1 MKKLLVVGLI
11 LVSCSTNLFAGRKRP
26 VVQAPPAAPPAVV
39 VPVERAP
46 AIPGLIDP
54 VLVPADEVWNLILT
68 GRINEAQ
75 SKFLALND
83 PEAVDSRGRSFQHQA
98 ADAGNLQLADFFQ
111 RQGVPVD
118 TKDGEGRM
126 PLSIATDEM
135 NAGLAAFFVRAGASI
150 HNTMP
155 QGNTTAMKAIAQN
168 DRAFLEAIL
177 TASSLASTDT
187 TGRTVIHL
195 AAEQGNLAALETI
208 IEAAGFD
215 YIPRIVN
222 TRDLGGRTALDI
234 AYAHKDSEAHADCAR
249 ALIMGGG
256 TSADPFNSYFSPA
269 IKSFN
274 YNLRSA
280 NSASPLHYAVQEGYS
295 GYIRFLLRRNADPNI
310 TNADG
315 ETPLHTAMKRGEV
328 PVIRMI
334 IDGGAKVDVQDA
346 RGNSPMHIA
355 VSEGVHDEAIAVLLE
370 ARANPNLRDENG
382 NTPLQVFVFLNRSP
396 LVIETLL
403 KGGASVA
410 SQNNEG
416 KTALFIAVEE
426 KRIALI
432 PALLNYGSDI
442 FSPASTMMTPFG
454 KALADNGQALPE
466 LITEKTVRSTDM
478 EGNTPLHVAMRA
490 NASIDVIRMILG
502 SRAEVN
508 AQNKEGDSV
517 LHLAVRNNQADI
529 GTLLL
534 DSGADIFL
542 ANARAETPLFLTFYA
557 SAGSQ
562 HAAREIR
569 MFMLN
574 PAVMSARDGLGNT
587 VLHHATMWKIDSVI
601 PAIVERGANTEAV
614 NTSGETP
621 LFIAVKANAA
631 STVRALL
638 GAGASLTGR
647 DSLGNTALHTAVRSD
662 APQATEALLDANSSI
677 DAYNLYGQT
686 PLHDAVRLGSYNAQ
700 IILVRRGANIEM
712 RDNEGNTP
720 LLLAVRTGTYRAA
733 EHLIT
738 SGGDINTRNSTGNTA
753 LHIAVRDERSD
764 LAMLLL
770 QNGAQIYSL
779 NADGESP
786 FSIALS
792 FHDDRNQ
799 AGASRMVSTLLT
811 TDRARISD
819 DEGRSALHIAV
830 MRNMSVPKLEII
842 VNQGGKVNSVER
854 EGRTPL
860 RIAVD
865 MDNWEAAKYLVGAGS
880 DVFSVARDGRSP
892 AEIALGRGAAA
903 IRAVFSGKAIVAR
916 DSSGNTILHYAARTG
931 NRDQVSLLLL
941 ELGADRNIRNT
952 AGESAADIASRW
964 GNTAV
969 YDLLR

>member
-11 LVSCSTNLFAGRKRP
+11 LVSCAMNLFAGRKKP
-26 VVQAPPAAPPAVV
+26 VVEAPPETPPPAVV
-39 VPVERAP
+39 EQVESAP
-46 AIPGLIDP
+46 GIAP
-54 VLVPADEVWNLILT
+54 VLVPADEVWHLIMD

-75 SKFLALND
+75 SRFLALND
-83 PEAVDSRGRSFQHQA
+83 PEAVDSQGRSFLHQA
-98 ADAGNLQLADFFQ
+98 ADAGNLQLADFFL

-118 TKDGEGRM
+118 TKDREGRT
-126 PLSIATDEM
+126 PLGIATDGTNVE
-135 NAGLAAFFVRAGASI
+135 LAAFFVRAGSSI
-150 HNTMP
+150 HHIMP
-155 QGNTTAMKAIAQN
+155 QGNTPAMKAIAQN
-168 DRAFLEAIL
+168 NRAFLEAIL
-177 TASSLASTDT
+177 TPSSLASTDT
-187 TGRTVIHL
+187 TGRTIIHL
-195 AAEQGNLAALETI
+195 AADQGNLAALETI

-215 YIPRIVN
+215 YIPQIVN

-234 AYAHKDSEAHADCAR
+234 VYAHKDSEAHADCAR

-256 TSADPFNSYFSPA
+256 ISADPFNDYFSPA

-280 NSASPLHYAVQEGYS
+280 NGASPLHYAVQEGYS
-295 GYIRFLLRRNADPNI
+295 GYIRFLLKRNADPNI
-310 TNADG
+310 TNAAG

-328 PVIRMI
+328 SVIRMI

-346 RGNSPMHIA
+346 RGYSPMHIA
-355 VSEGVHDEAIAVLLE
+355 VPEGVHAEAIAVLLA

-382 NTPLQVFVFLNRSP
+382 NTPLQVFVFSNQSP

-403 KGGASVA
+403 QGGASVA

-432 PALLNYGSDI
+432 PVLLNYDSDI
-442 FSPASTMMTPFG
+442 FSTTSTMTTPFG

-466 LITEKTVRSTDM
+466 LITERTVRTTDA
-478 EGNTPLHVAMRA
+478 EGNTPLLVAMRS

-502 SRAEVN
+502 SRAAVN

-517 LHLAVRNNQADI
+517 LHLAVRDNQADI

-534 DSGADIFL
+534 DNGADIFL
-542 ANARAETPLFLTFYA
+542 VNARGETPLFLTFYIR
-557 SAGSQ
+557 AGSQ
-562 HAAREIR
+562 RPVREIR

-574 PAVMSARDGLGNT
+574 PAVMSARDSLGNT
-587 VLHHATMWKIDSVI
+587 VLHHATMWRIDSVI
-601 PAIVERGANTEAV
+601 PAIVERGANSEAV

-647 DSLGNTALHTAVRSD
+647 DSLGNTALHTAVRSN
-662 APQATEALLDANSSI
+662 APQATEALLDANSNI

-686 PLHDAVRLGSYNAQ
+686 PLHDAVHLGVYDVQ
-700 IILVRRGANIEM
+700 IILVRRGANIEV

-720 LLLAVRTGTYRAA
+720 LLLAIRMGTYRSA
-733 EHLIT
+733 EQLIT
-738 SGGDINTRNSTGNTA
+738 SGSDINTRNNTGDTA

-764 LAMLLL
+764 LVMLLL
-770 QNGAQIYSL
+770 QHGAQIYSQ

-811 TDRARISD
+811 TDRARIAD

-830 MRNMSVPKLEII
+830 IRNMSVPKLEII

-865 MDNWEAAKYLVGAGS
+865 RDNWEAAKYLVGAGS

-916 DSSGNTILHYAARTG
+916 DSSGNTILHYAARNGT
-931 NRDQVSLLLL
+931 RDQVSLLV
-941 ELGADRNIRNT
+941 ELGADRNLRNT

-969 YDLLR
+969 SDLLR